1 MRCGDKQKIELKRF
15 LKVITAITAVLI
27 LTATTSAQEAET
39 GSIAVQ
45 NVEVNPD
52 GLFVGDLAEVTLTLY
67 NPNDQSIKVPSIII
81 DGSGVSASPILDV
94 GYIAP
99 RSSHEVSFTVKA
111 VSPGIHSV
119 EVKVN
124 SKEHSVTSYFTI
136 FVEERLPE
144 ISFDRKIRVGEVND
158 ANIVVSSPIKIERV
172 IIEPLFDSEPDRIF
186 IASVEQF
193 AEAQLKFYAGNESY
207 EFRISFYNGNN
218 YHSYVVEVAPDVEE
232 SKDVFINI
240 SMPYSSVY
248 LYDAVPLTVELTNL
262 RSDAIY
268 SIRIEAESAKGVF
281 SEAAEIAKLEAG
293 ESRAV
298 RILYSPHESGEDSL
312 EIRISYEDEFG
323 NVREVVRSLTVKVLD
338 QLAVSVTNVDIEVEV
353 KSSGSSAQP
362 QGPFR
367 PPGASTQSATVEI
380 SVSGDVSNNGFGE
393 ARNVYV
399 HVDLGN
405 VKKDYFVG
413 NIDPSDV
420 ESFSIPATGN
430 ERITKVTVEWA
441 NELGETFSITKE
453 YQISGGSVTP
463 PQSVAENILLFV
475 GVATVIAA
483 IVGALLWRRRKKRE

>member
-1 MRCGDKQKIELKRF
+1 MKRGDKQKIELKRF
-15 LKVITAITAVLI
+15 LKVIAAITAVLV
-27 LTATTSAQEAET
+27 LTAITLAQEAEIE
-39 GSIAVQ
+39 SVAIQ
-45 NVEVNPD
+45 NVEVNPEN
-52 GLFVGDLAEVTLTLY
+52 LFVGDVAEVTMTLY
-67 NPNDQSIKVPSIII
+67 NPSDQSVRISSIII
-81 DGSGVSASPILDV
+81 DGSGIFASPILDV

-99 RSSHEVSFTVKA
+99 HSSHEVSFTVKA
-111 VSPGIHSV
+111 VSPGTHSV
-119 EVKVN
+119 EVKV
-124 SKEHSVTSYFTI
+124 SSEGYSITSYFTI

-158 ANIVVSSPIKIERV
+158 ANIVVSSPINIERV
-172 IIEPLFDSEPDRIF
+172 VIEPLFDSEPDRIF

-218 YHSYVVEVAPDVEE
+218 HHSYVVEVAPDFEE

-248 LYDAVPLTVELTNL
+248 LYDAVSLTVELTNL

-268 SIRIEAESAKGVF
+268 SIRVEAESAKGVF
-281 SEAAEIAKLEAG
+281 SDAAEIAKLEAG

-323 NVREVVRSLTVKVLD
+323 NVREVVRSLTVKVLN
-338 QLAVSVTNVDIEVEV
+338 QIAVSVTNVDIEV
-353 KSSGSSAQP
+353 KSSRGSAQP
-362 QGPFR
+362 KGPFR

-380 SVSGDVSNNGFGE
+380 SVSGDISNNGFGE

-430 ERITKVTVEWA
+430 ERIAKVTVEWA

-453 YQISGGSVTP
+453 YQISDRPVTP

-483 IVGALLWRRRKKRE
+483 VVIGALLWRRRKKRE